1 VQVNTIF
8 DEGVN
13 MKNDAARK
21 LKMVP
26 PNYLLIGIDPHKK
39 THAAVAMTYDLV
51 VHTRFKFSNSS
62 EGFASLVQR
71 MQDLM
76 IKTGSSG
83 VLFSIEAAGHYW
95 RNFGYFLNSRG
106 FQFRLVN
113 PFTLK
118 RIRDGRENNQRKN
131 DYHDAQMAAELLRNG
146 DFVETRLPRGIY
158 AELRALHSAHRRLV
172 QERARMKNLLKGLLD
187 GIFPEF
193 TQVFK
198 NVCGMTALEVLSV
211 CPSPRVITS
220 LKIED
225 FVGLVKRE
233 FKGRAPKIHKL
244 GDLHSLARTSVG
256 IEVAS
261 DSVSLEL
268 GFLVKRLQLLN
279 KQICEV
285 EKAMIAVLQAIPDA
299 SYLMSIHGISY
310 MTVAGILAEL
320 GPLREYRSASQLVKM
335 AGTNPTEWESAGKRS
350 VHTPISKKGRPGLR
364 WCLWTA
370 ARSLLRHNK
379 DFRQWA
385 KERLER
391 PAHLHPLKMREVFG
405 AVVNRLLRVSFALVK
420 KETFY
425 RTPVPHGATEFQLV
439 TV

>member
-1 VQVNTIF
+1 L
-8 DEGVN
+8 
-13 MKNDAARK
+13 KNDAARK
-21 LKMVP
+21 LKLVP
-26 PNYLLIGIDPHKK
+26 SDYLLIGVDPHKK

-51 VHTRFKFSNSS
+51 IHTRFKFSNSS
-62 EGFASLVQR
+62 EGFESLIQR
-71 MQDLM
+71 MQDMLS
-76 IKTGSSG
+76 KTGSSG

-95 RNFGYFLNSRG
+95 RNLGYFLDNRG
-106 FQFRLVN
+106 IQFRLVN

-118 RIRDGRENNQRKN
+118 RIRDGRDNNRRKN

-172 QERARMKNLLKGLLD
+172 EERARMKNLLKGLLD

-198 NVCGMTALEVLSV
+198 NTCGMTALEVLSV
-211 CPSPRVITS
+211 CPAPRTIAS
-220 LKIED
+220 LELED
-225 FVGLVKRE
+225 FVDLVKKG

-244 GDLHSLARTSVG
+244 HDLHSLARTSVG
-256 IEVAS
+256 IEAAS

-279 KQICEV
+279 NQINES
-285 EKAMIAVLQAIPDA
+285 EKAMISILQVIPDA

-320 GPLREYRSASQLVKM
+320 GSLREYRNAGQLIKM
-335 AGTNPTEWESAGKRS
+335 AGTNPTEWESAGKRG

-370 ARSLLRHNK
+370 ARSLLRHNA
-379 DFRQWA
+379 DFRRWA

-420 KETFY
+420 KEVFY
-425 RTPVPHGATEFQLV
+425 RIPVPQEATRFELV
-439 TV
+439 AG